1 MSGFDE
7 PTIDSHTH
15 VFDLRR
21 FPYAA
26 DTFYRPAGQE
36 IGTPAQLLRVMDAHG
51 VRHALLVEPNSGY
64 GEDNRCMLDAI
75 ARSGGRFKGVAV
87 VRNDVTRSELAQL
100 KSASVVGVAYNA
112 ALLGVDHYAGTT
124 SLLADLAALD
134 LFVQVQVEADQ
145 MAALA
150 PLLERSGA
158 KIVVDHCG
166 RPRTDAGIDQ
176 PGFRALL
183 ALARTGRAAV
193 KLSGYVKFSR
203 EPHPHPD
210 AWPFV
215 HALLDAFG
223 ADACM
228 WASDWPFLRAPER
241 VDYGPLLQL
250 AAELVPD
257 PVDRRKLMWDTPRRL
272 FAFGAA

>member
-112 ALLGVDHYAGTT
+112 ALLGVA
-124 SLLADLAALD
+124 
-134 LFVQVQVEADQ
+134 
-145 MAALA
+145 
-150 PLLERSGA
+150 
-158 KIVVDHCG
+158 
-166 RPRTDAGIDQ
+166 
-176 PGFRALL
+176 RA
-183 ALARTGRAAV
+183 GRAAV